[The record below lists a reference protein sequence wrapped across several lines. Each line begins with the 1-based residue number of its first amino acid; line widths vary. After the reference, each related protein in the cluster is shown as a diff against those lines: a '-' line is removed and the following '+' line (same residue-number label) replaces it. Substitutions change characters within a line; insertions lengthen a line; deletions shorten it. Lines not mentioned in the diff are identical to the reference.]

1 MGAITG
7 GAKNIVTNGL
17 VFYLDAANKLSYPGS
32 GTAWVDLS
40 GNGNNGTLTNGP
52 TFSSNNAGS
61 IMFDGVDDY
70 VSIPNNNSLVFGNND
85 FTVSIWIKTP
95 LASTGEGTP
104 SQWGPII
111 SKGCTT
117 SAPSG
122 TWWFAQT
129 STNSN
134 RITFNISSNP
144 GGTFVTATTT
154 PTLLDGWHNIVFTR
168 IGSTGSM
175 YTDSTLTNTDTSSGS
190 DLSSTAP
197 LWIAGTSPQTPKKTS
212 MTLSQVQIYNRS
224 LSAIEVLQNFNSTRA
239 RFGI

>member
-1 MGAITG
+1 MAGTVAP
-7 GAKNIVTNGL
+7 NIVTDGL
-17 VFYLDAANKLSYPGS
+17 VLYLDAANTKSYPGS
-32 GTAWVDLS
+32 GTTWSDIS
-40 GNGNNGTLTNGP
+40 RGGNNGTLTNGP
-52 TFSSNNAGS
+52 TYSTDGGS
-61 IMFDGVDDY
+61 IVFDGVDDY

-175 YTDSTLTNTDTSSGS
+175 YTDSTLTNTDTSSDS
-190 DLSSTAP
+190 NLNSTTP
-197 LWIAGTSPQTPKKTS
+197 LWIAGTSPSATKRTS

-224 LSAIEVLQNFNSTRA
+224 LSAIEVLQNYNATKS
-239 RFGI
+239 RFGL

>member
-1 MGAITG
+1 MAGTVAP
-7 GAKNIVTNGL
+7 NVVTDGL
-17 VFYLDAANKLSYPGS
+17 VLYLDAANTKSYPGS
-32 GTAWVDLS
+32 GTTWTDIAA
-40 GNGNNGTLTNGP
+40 GNNGTLINGP
-52 TFSSNNAGS
+52 TFNSANGGS
-61 IMFDGVDDY
+61 IVFDGVDDY
-70 VSIPNNNSLVFGNND
+70 VSIPNNNSLVFGNNN

-111 SKGCTT
+111 SKGCGT

-122 TWWFAQT
+122 TWWFAQN

-144 GGTFVTATTT
+144 GGTFVTGTTT
-154 PTLLDGWHNIVFTR
+154 PILLDGWHNIVFTR

-175 YTDSTLTNTDTSSGS
+175 YTDSTLTNTDTSSDS
-190 DLSSTAP
+190 NLSSTTP
-197 LWIAGTSPQTPKKTS
+197 LWIAGTSPSATKRTS

-224 LSAIEVLQNFNSTRA
+224 LSAIEVLQNYNSIKTRY
-239 RFGI
+239 GL